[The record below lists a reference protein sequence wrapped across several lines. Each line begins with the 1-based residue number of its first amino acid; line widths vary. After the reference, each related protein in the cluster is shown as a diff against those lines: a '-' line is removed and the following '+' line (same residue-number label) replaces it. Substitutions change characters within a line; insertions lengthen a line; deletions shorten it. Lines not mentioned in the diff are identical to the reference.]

1 MKLRF
6 IGADGSMKLRHGEV
20 YDVRLSTLE
29 DDIKVHAWSLDDSFY
44 VFCPYSSPQ
53 SFAKNWEAV

>member
-6 IGADGSMKLRHGEV
+6 IGADGSMGLKHGEV
-20 YDVRLSTLE
+20 YKVRLGNTWAHIIVDIMDE
-29 DDIKVHAWSLDDSFY
+29 DGYSML
-44 VFCPYSSPQ
+44 CPYSSPQ